1 MYPKKDYFSFIFIE
15 MTHNID
21 IILGKKNYTAADN
34 VASLLIFHCILGRL
48 KDTALDMPSKDE
60 S

>member
-34 VASLLIFHCILGRL
+34 DASLLIFHCILGRL
-48 KDTALDMPSKDE
+48 
-60 S
+60 